1 MAYGITKDL
10 ERCRELL
17 KKGEVVALPT
27 ETVYGLAANIFD
39 ESAVQK
45 IFETKGRPKFNPLIV
60 HIHKLE
66 QLFEIANQVPDKAL
80 LLAKAFWPGPLTLI
94 LPKKEK
100 ISDLIT
106 AGKSTVG
113 VRMPNHKLT
122 LELLSGLD
130 FPVAAPSANPFTR
143 VSPTSAEHV
152 HGYFGDKVTVL
163 DGGPC
168 QVGLESTIVG
178 FDGEEPVIYRKGGVS
193 VEAIEEC
200 VGTVRAQLNEEKA
213 PVAPGML
220 LKHYSPRTRLVLTGN
235 LDEALKKVE
244 EKRVG
249 VLSFYR
255 DDFENVETFKV
266 LSVNKSLEEAAK
278 NLFHSL
284 HELDAIK
291 LDIIIAEKLP
301 EEGLGSAINDRLKR
315 AQNA

>member
-17 KKGEVVALPT
+17 KKGDVVALPT

-45 IFETKGRPKFNPLIV
+45 IFKTKDRPKFNPLIV

-66 QLFEIANQVPDKAL
+66 QLFEIANRVPDKAL

-94 LPKKEK
+94 LPKKEN

-106 AGKSTVG
+106 AGKPTVG

-130 FPVAAPSANPFTR
+130 FSVAAPSANPFTR

-152 HGYFGDKVTVL
+152 HSYFGDKVTVL
-163 DGGPC
+163 DGGSC

-178 FDGEEPVIYRKGGVS
+178 FDGEEPVIYRKGGIS
-193 VEAIEEC
+193 VEAIEER
-200 VGTVRAQLNEEKA
+200 VGMVRAQLNEEKA

-220 LKHYSPRTRLVLTGN
+220 LKHYSPRTRLVLTDN
-235 LDEALKKVE
+235 LDEALKTVE

-255 DDFENVETFKV
+255 EDFENIETFKV